1 MSDLRIG
8 IIGCGTQGSLYA
20 AILTGTAVPGLP
32 LVPKPEGCVLTAVS
46 SRNAAATDNIRGM
59 NPAICC
65 FGDWRELL
73 ASDVCDAVV
82 ITVPHFQHHTIA
94 IAALQAGKHVLCEKP
109 AGVRASDAA
118 QMADCAANHPSLTA
132 AMMLNQ
138 RCNPAFRRV
147 KDLLEQGE
155 LGQLRRFHWIINNWW
170 RPDSYYRASPWR
182 GTWKGEGGGL
192 LVNQLPH
199 QLDLWIWLCGEPKS
213 VWAKCLEGA
222 YREIEVDSDVTI
234 VASHASGATGSLI
247 ACTHDPLGTNR
258 LELDCSGGKVVVEEG
273 RRVTIHRFRQDE
285 TVWNAQLS
293 LRELMGLQMTGPEAL
308 YTTDTQELQAP
319 FCTDYVR
326 MFENFAAHI
335 RGEEPLIA
343 DLEDGLA
350 AVRLANAAQ
359 LAGWTGQELP
369 YPCSETDYDRLLQQK
384 MKE

>member
-1 MSDLRIG
+1 VVRFGVIG
-8 IIGCGTQGSLYA
+8 YGKQGQLYA
-20 AILTGTAVPGLP
+20 GILSGTEHWGGFTSA
-32 LVPKPEGCVLTAVS
+32 KPEGCVLTAVS

-73 ASDVCDAVV
+73 ASDACDAVV

-138 RCNPAFRRV
+138 RCNPAFHRV

-199 QLDLWIWLCGEPKS
+199 QLDLWLELCGMPEQ
-213 VWAKCLEGA
+213 VYTLATEGA
-222 YREIEVDSDVTI
+222 WRDIAVENDVT
-234 VASHASGATGSLI
+234 VTAKYPGGATGVLVS
-247 ACTHDPLGTNR
+247 CTHDPMGTDR
-258 LELDCSGGKVVVEEG
+258 LELCFDKGKILVEDSKKATVYRFKNSEQEWNETVAAGALERMPADERYSVEEFEMDQHFADAY
-273 RRVTIHRFRQDE
+273 I
-285 TVWNAQLS
+285 AI
-293 LRELMGLQMTGPEAL
+293 
-308 YTTDTQELQAP
+308 
-319 FCTDYVR
+319 
-326 MFENFAAHI
+326 FENFAAHI
-335 RGEEPLIA
+335 HSGAPLIA
-343 DLEDGLA
+343 DGMAGLRE
-350 AVRLANAAQ
+350 VQLANAIQ
-359 LAGWTGQELP
+359 LSGWKGVPVFVPCDTEEFNAG
-369 YPCSETDYDRLLQQK
+369 LQK
-384 MKE
+384 KIDTEA